1 MSRLQV
7 KDILFYIMYLK
18 IFQNFTPFCSLWI
31 RFLISPF
38 SYYILF
44 SQLLGGKQIPTVI
57 STGREQ
63 AVRQHLNGKSLPIML
78 KLIINLFPVK
88 S

>member
-7 KDILFYIMYLK
+7 KEISFYIMYLK
-18 IFQNFTPFCSLWI
+18 IFQNFTPFRSLWV
-31 RFLISPF
+31 RLLISPF

-44 SQLLGGKQIPTVI
+44 SQLLTGKQTPTVI

-63 AVRQHLNGKSLPIML
+63 AARLHLNGKSLPIML